1 MRGKA
6 LQALDF
12 RYKKRRRL
20 TSLDVLMVRRPDSLL
35 IDNALFLIDINLQI
49 ISCILKCILSG
60 LGFENWANQLL
71 FHRFY
76 GILYLH
82 T

>member
-1 MRGKA
+1 MWVDLSILGKTERWGKA
-6 LQALDF
+6 LQNWDS
-12 RYKKRRRL
+12 RYKKRRPL

-60 LGFENWANQLL
+60 LGFEN
-71 FHRFY
+71 
-76 GILYLH
+76 
-82 T
+82 